1 MRAYLEGA
9 RRRTNSAPLTRP
21 RRQSRLPFQEEC
33 PGISAFAAELEASE
47 VLVPRA
53 VRNLRSMSSP
63 FFKGEDILHGD
74 VSLFGAIK
82 EMLTGRDGQI

>member
-1 MRAYLEGA
+1 
-9 RRRTNSAPLTRP
+9 
-21 RRQSRLPFQEEC
+21 
-33 PGISAFAAELEASE
+33 
-47 VLVPRA
+47 
-53 VRNLRSMSSP
+53 MSSP